1 MINLLPQQWQ
11 KNLENEKN
19 FKTVTILGIVIFS
32 SLAAFVLMLALV
44 RIFYS
49 VEFDAGQ
56 IALAEKDQEVKI
68 FNVEPTE
75 KIINLNDGLISK
87 IGDFYK
93 NKIKITDVFAQI
105 SQTLPAGVSL
115 TDFEYS
121 PTKIDLSG
129 IASERDLLVDFRDG
143 LEKNQNFK
151 NIIFPPEDWLTAKDI
166 NFNIS
171 LEYAK
176 PQQ

>member
-11 KNLENEKN
+11 KNLETEKN
-19 FKTVTILGIVIFS
+19 FKTVTILGIVVLS
-32 SLAAFVLMLALV
+32 ALAAFVLMLALV

-49 VEFDAGQ
+49 IEFDAGQ
-56 IALAEKDQEVKI
+56 AVLAEKDQEVKI

-75 KIINLNDGLISK
+75 KAINFNDRLILK
-87 IGDFYK
+87 ISDFYK

-105 SQTLPAGVSL
+105 SGSLPAGVSL

-121 PTKIDLSG
+121 PEKIDLSG
-129 IASERDLLVDFRDG
+129 TAPDRDSLVAFRDN
-143 LEKNQNFK
+143 LEKNPNLK
-151 NIIFPPEDWLTAKDI
+151 NIVFPPENWLTAKDI

>member
-19 FKTVTILGIVIFS
+19 FKTVTILGIVMVS
-32 SLAAFVLMLALV
+32 ALAAFVLMLSLV

-56 IALAEKDQEVKI
+56 TALAEKDQEVKI

-75 KIINLNDGLISK
+75 KTINFNDGLILK

-93 NKIKITDVFAQI
+93 NKIRITEVFGQI
-105 SQTLPAGVSL
+105 AASLPAGVSL
-115 TDFEYS
+115 TNFEYS
-121 PTKIDLSG
+121 PDKIDLSG
-129 IASERDLLVDFRDG
+129 IASDRDSLVVFRDN
-143 LEKNQNFK
+143 LENNPNLK
-151 NIIFPPEDWLTAKDI
+151 NIIFPPENWLTAKDI
-166 NFNIS
+166 NFNII
-171 LEYAK
+171 LEYAN